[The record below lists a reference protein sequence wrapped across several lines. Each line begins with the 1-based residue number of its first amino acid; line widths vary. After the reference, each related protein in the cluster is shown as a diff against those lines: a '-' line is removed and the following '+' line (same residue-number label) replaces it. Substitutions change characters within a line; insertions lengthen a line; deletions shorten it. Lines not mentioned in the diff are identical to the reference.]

1 MSGCCCLSKKM
12 MNDSPFHLLLIE
24 IMIRNSH
31 SAYALMCCIL
41 SHIDKIKQNLF
52 TFKSLHESH

>member
-1 MSGCCCLSKKM
+1 MT
-12 MNDSPFHLLLIE
+12 SPSHLLLIE

-31 SAYALMCCIL
+31 SAYALTCCIL

-52 TFKSLHESH
+52 IFKSLHVSRTANVELNNTSL